1 MCNTT
6 ILPVFFFFFYFCHCQ
21 TGFFCVICCIFT
33 SAIQIANAILVI
45 SSQVNAELCV
55 PIARLTKDTKIASA
69 YFFSHFSLF
78 TFYAERWDEVIIAL
92 HELRTSI

>member
-6 ILPVFFFFFYFCHCQ
+6 ILPVFIFFLLLPLPDWI
-21 TGFFCVICCIFT
+21 FCVICCIFT